1 MQLGLWHLTF
11 PKVLVLRNDSAAES
25 FSSLIAMTNSL
36 SLILIILV
44 SLRAVVHYH
53 EFIV

>member
-1 MQLGLWHLTF
+1 MQLGLWHLTL

-25 FSSLIAMTNSL
+25 FSASIAMTNSL
-36 SLILIILV
+36 FLILIILV
-44 SLRAVVHYH
+44 SLSMIVHYH